1 MIQPFD
7 SLMLRTLLG
16 PSVASLQL
24 FAAYVLVHGH
34 YSPGGGFPAGILLA
48 ASMILPLLVKGR
60 STAWRVLSLRGAVTL
75 TAIGVLIYAAVGVAP
90 LLMGGT
96 MLDYSWLPLG
106 SDAASRRSLGI
117 LLIEVGVTLGVAGS
131 MVSIFYALA
140 GDIGQEG
147 GD

>member
-16 PSVASLQL
+16 PSVAALQL
-24 FAAYVLVHGH
+24 FALYVLMHGH

-60 STAWRVLSLRGAVTL
+60 GAAWRTLSPRGAVTL
-75 TAIGVLIYAAVGVAP
+75 TAAGVLLYALVGVAS
-90 LLMGGT
+90 LLLGGT
-96 MLDYSWLPLG
+96 MLDYSWLPFG
-106 SDAASRRSLGI
+106 DDMANRRSLGI
-117 LLIEVGVTLGVAGS
+117 LLIEVGVTIGVAGA
-131 MVSIFYALA
+131 MVSIFYSLA